1 MPSEDC
7 DLVAGMVAGADSIF
21 NMGSLRHG
29 GMRWLLDDVRA
40 LSTLVRFALSRSGAF
55 GSSTASLPGFGSAG
69 QPGPIL
75 IGTKQVAFVDIDDT
89 VGHLRLR
96 NLRPRAVYRLRPAD
110 QRTRSDH
117 NSANRLVRPGEP
129 ILGKAGLPGKP
140 SMAQQNRYH

>member
-75 IGTKQVAFVDIDDT
+75 IGTKPNKP
-89 VGHLRLR
+89 GLMRCGR
-96 NLRPRAVYRLRPAD
+96 RPRRVAA
-110 QRTRSDH
+110 
-117 NSANRLVRPGEP
+117 
-129 ILGKAGLPGKP
+129 P
-140 SMAQQNRYH
+140 SYPSGG